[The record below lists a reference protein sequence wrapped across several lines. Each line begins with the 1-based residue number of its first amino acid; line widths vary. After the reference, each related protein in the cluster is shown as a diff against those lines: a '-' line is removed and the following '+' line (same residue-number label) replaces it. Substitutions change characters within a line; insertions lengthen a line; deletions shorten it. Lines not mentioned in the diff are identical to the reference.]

1 MLDDDVLLAL
11 AAAWAGLVIVGTIR
25 SPALREAGRRLGWV
39 IAAAGV
45 LLLVATLAWLRTD
58 GRGWIALAAAASLLV
73 IPLWLARLYFWLIL
87 GQRYRSAN
95 AVMAVLLV
103 LHPTRALLVDRA
115 VLTALRHAASGDA
128 PGALSRLATIAGNA
142 RLPEPMR
149 LSALAWAGRVRR
161 DWSAVVSLPDG
172 PVTRAMR
179 LRGFGELGQTEALVA
194 NYLRPGRDVSP
205 LERLMVLAF
214 CGRPAAVERL
224 IAGPLAA
231 FRPDT
236 QAFWLATAQFAA
248 GDTRAGKAS
257 LLRTVPRDAEMG
269 TSFADRLSSP
279 PPMPALSSATGAI
292 VDTLASQVIAAPLAG
307 AHRPWATYALIALN
321 LAVFAVEEALG
332 GSTDE
337 DTLYSLG
344 ALSPEAVFDGGEVW
358 RIGAALF
365 LHDGYAHVLFNMA
378 ALAAFGV
385 RLERTLGHLRF
396 VSVYLGA
403 GLLSMGSVLA
413 LTEAGVV
420 EPALLVGASGAIMG
434 LVGASAGRAVRE
446 LRHDSARS
454 RQTLRSA
461 ALIVGLQ
468 SAFDWA
474 IPHVSFTGHISGAVA
489 GFLLALAMP
498 PGPR

>member
-11 AAAWAGLVIVGTIR
+11 AAAWAVLVLVGTVR

-39 IAAAGV
+39 VATAAV
-45 LLLVATLAWLRTD
+45 LALVALLAWTPIK
-58 GRGWIALAAAASLLV
+58 GRGWIALAAAALLLV
-73 IPLWLARLYFWLIL
+73 VPLWLARLHFWLIL
-87 GQRYRSAN
+87 GQRYRAASLVTAI
-95 AVMAVLLV
+95 LLL

-115 VLTALRHAASGDA
+115 VLVALRRAASGDA
-128 PGALSRLATIAGNA
+128 SDAAARLDAIADNA

-149 LSALAWAGRVRR
+149 LSALAWAGRIRR
-161 DWSAVVSLPDG
+161 DWPGVVALPDG

-179 LRGFGELGQTEALVA
+179 LRGFGELGRTEALVT
-194 NYLRPGRDVSP
+194 NYLRPGRDTSP

-224 IAGPLAA
+224 IAGPLTA

-248 GDTRAGKAS
+248 GETRAGEAS
-257 LLRTVPRDAEMG
+257 LRRTVPRDTEMRA
-269 TSFADRLSSP
+269 SFADRLSHP
-279 PPMPALSSATGAI
+279 PPVPTLTPATRAT
-292 VDTLASQVIAAPLAG
+292 VDTLADQVIATPLVRAR
-307 AHRPWATYALIALN
+307 RPWATYTLILLN
-321 LAVFAVEEALG
+321 FAVFAVEEALG
-332 GSTDE
+332 GSTNDN
-337 DTLYSLG
+337 TLYTLG

-378 ALAAFGV
+378 ALALFGA
-385 RLERTLGHLRF
+385 RLERQLGPVRFTLL
-396 VSVYLGA
+396 YLGA
-403 GLLSMGSVLA
+403 GLLSMASVLA

-434 LVGASAGRAVRE
+434 LVGASAGLAVRG
-446 LRHDSARS
+446 LRADRLRS
-454 RQTLRSA
+454 LQTLRSA
-461 ALIVGLQ
+461 ATVVALQ

-474 IPHVSFTGHISGAVA
+474 IPHVSFTGHISGTIA

-498 PGPR
+498 RGR